1 MLLVKRAI
9 QSSRPDVR
17 AEPQSQRPQ
26 VCSAVAA
33 HAAERRR
40 GDAQRWHI
48 RPTVR
53 AEPQSQ
59 RQMAERQTT
68 VANPNLDP
76 FPTGWGSAL
85 VGSRACFRGSVLF
98 CTRFVYRISCR
109 DPRPYP
115 SLNPNPN
122 LNLNPDPLPQAGE
135 RCAVCGRTLGLCAP
149 FCFILHPLRLPHQLP
164 RSATATPAA
173 VTPQHQTPDRTL
185 LQNTIM
191 RTFCF
196 L

>member
-1 MLLVKRAI
+1 MPLTPRRTATAP
-9 QSSRPDVR
+9 SR
-17 AEPQSQRPQ
+17 
-26 VCSAVAA
+26 
-33 HAAERRR
+33 
-40 GDAQRWHI
+40 QRWHI

-173 VTPQHQTPDRTL
+173 VTPQHQTPDRTSL
-185 LQNTIM
+185 CVVIQHPPDPTRPDPTRPN
-191 RTFCF
+191 RTRPN
-196 L
+196 LTPLVAE

>member
-1 MLLVKRAI
+1 MPSNPLAQTSAPSPNPNARRCAQRLPLTPRRTAKAP
-9 QSSRPDVR
+9 SR
-17 AEPQSQRPQ
+17 
-26 VCSAVAA
+26 
-33 HAAERRR
+33 
-40 GDAQRWHI
+40 QRWHI